1 MQRGFSIAKIDWSLL
16 LIMTIIVLMGVFNIY
31 AANYDGSDHFELNFS
46 TEYGKQLIWFVI
58 AFFLGIMGLL
68 IDGEL
73 VRKSA
78 FIVYG
83 ITLFM
88 LIAVLFTTP
97 INGARSWF
105 GIGSFGIQ
113 PSEFAKIGTSMALA
127 RFISLPN
134 IRLQDFK
141 TRLYAMGVFGI
152 PAAFILLQ
160 PDAGTFVVFTA
171 FLLVLYREGLS
182 GNLLL
187 YGLLCLVLA
196 VITLLMSQTTMRVPL
211 IGSEISG
218 KFGIIGILVILTLI
232 AFIIIR
238 RILKK
243 REQNK
248 YNWIL
253 FSALAVC
260 ITFVLSVDYLFKDVL
275 SGHQQDRIE
284 LFLGLKEDPD
294 GKGYNINR
302 AMAAIGSGGL
312 KGKGYLDATLANAS
326 QKHVPMQTTDFIF
339 CTWGEE
345 WGFLGATVLIVLFVT
360 LLLKIIQI
368 AERQRSTFTRVF
380 AYCVACILFY
390 HVMINIGMAIGL
402 APVIGIPLPFFSYG
416 GSSLMSFTIMIF
428 ILARLDAERKD
439 VLR

>member
-1 MQRGFSIAKIDWSLL
+1 MNRGFSIAKIDWSLL
-16 LIMTIIVLMGVFNIY
+16 ILMSIIVLMGVFNIY
-31 AANYDGSDHFELNFS
+31 AANFNGEDTFHLDFS
-46 TEYGKQLIWFVI
+46 TEYGKQLIWFSI

-78 FIVYG
+78 FLIYG
-83 ITLFM
+83 ISILL
-88 LIAVLFTTP
+88 LILVLLSSP
-97 INGARSWF
+97 VNGARSWF
-105 GIGSFGIQ
+105 GIGSVGIQ

-127 RFISLPN
+127 RFLTLPTT
-134 IRLQDFK
+134 RLQNFS
-141 TRLYAMGVFGI
+141 TRIYAMLIFSI
-152 PAAFILLQ
+152 PALLILLQ
-160 PDAGTFVVFTA
+160 PDAGTFVIFTA

-187 YGLLCLVLA
+187 YGLLCIVLA
-196 VITLLMSQTTMRVPL
+196 ITTLLISQTTL
-211 IGSEISG
+211 ILPIFGNEVSG
-218 KFGIIGILVILTLI
+218 QIGIIIILVIVAILLFWLI
-232 AFIIIR
+232 RKIFKKKQRKRYNFILI
-238 RILKK
+238 
-243 REQNK
+243 
-248 YNWIL
+248 
-253 FSALAVC
+253 SALVVC
-260 ITFVLSVDYLFKDVL
+260 IGFITIVDYLFNDVL
-275 SGHQQDRIE
+275 QSHQKDRIE

-302 AMAAIGSGGL
+302 AMAAIGSGGV

-339 CTWGEE
+339 CTWAEE
-345 WGFLGATVLIVLFVT
+345 WGFIGSFILITLFIS
-360 LLLKIIQI
+360 LLLKIVQI
-368 AERQRSTFTRVF
+368 AERQRSDFTRVY

-390 HVMINIGMAIGL
+390 HVIINMGMAIGL